1 MKVVSYYSYKYPESV
16 NESFDSGIL
25 SLNNEFA
32 EWAKYGIVIGSDK
45 DSKRNFKGTYT
56 NVALFKFT
64 GKRVPNYIVNRVF
77 SIKPDLER
85 TDLDGYGIIP
95 IRKLILPFPMPMV
108 QVGYVNKKYWPMLM
122 ERVELQ

>member
-1 MKVVSYYSYKYPESV
+1 MKFVSYYSYKYPESV
-16 NESFDSGIL
+16 DEAFDSGIL

-32 EWAKYGIVIGSDK
+32 KWAKYGIVIGSDK
-45 DSKRNFKGTYT
+45 DSKRKFEGTYT

-77 SIKPDLER
+77 SIKPDFER

-95 IRKLILPFPMPMV
+95 IRKLTLPFPMPMV
-108 QVGYVNKKYWPMLM
+108 QGGYVNQEYWPMLM
-122 ERVELQ
+122 EKVGL